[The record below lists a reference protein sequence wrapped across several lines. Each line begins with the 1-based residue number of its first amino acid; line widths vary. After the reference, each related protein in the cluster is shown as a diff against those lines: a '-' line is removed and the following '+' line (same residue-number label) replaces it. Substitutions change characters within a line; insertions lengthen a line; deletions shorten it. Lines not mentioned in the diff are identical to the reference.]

1 MGSSC
6 GKHPQSPVSQKKTL
20 PEPSGEKNPQTPQ
33 TDVIVRPP
41 ASTDCQPSVE
51 EKKTEPVSLVLKA
64 FTSDENQAPPA
75 VVLNNLLLLWCQVS
89 VDGAKTQGTSANT
102 ACLNQYTSLFAP
114 TQFQWLGLD
123 STQNWDASQYTAE
136 YSNLNFGL
144 EEWPVANSF
153 TLNSFDE
160 YSQSAIFWGTTIV
173 GSNDAPQRYYKR
185 MNGQMQ
191 VINGAWYITQVSSTL
206 CIPNAFFFD
215 VLTTCG
221 YPTGADMPII
231 GQPPANPQ
239 QGNQA
244 SFVNTLDQTTY
255 WSWQGVQTSDGAHNA
270 ENFEA
275 WSNYIVQF
283 GQKGPVT
290 DPNKPTLNKFNQWI
304 GTDATETWAN
314 PAFRDAVGPTY
325 KSGDSRE
332 FFGWIY
338 NPDSAGYNTASVDNF
353 ATQGSFWQHCTGWK
367 DYNNVK
373 YSFPTRIYGNGTF
386 TSNLFLPPTTQ
397 WLLSLYDLSVM
408 IPPAK
413 LQAVLAVIYPPGT
426 TAPVS
431 NFPVSDYDIQ
441 QAAWATAPAANLG
454 TPPVTWLQASN
465 LGTNGATP
473 FQSADGMVT
482 IGTPGQATNALMDTG
497 CSLAWI
503 GSADRQAPVQD
514 GQAFYNKAIC
524 PWRKLFNH
532 GNSTTYTP
540 FQTGQPSDSESKSTA
555 PRVKQNRFKV
565 GAPRPPNLALK
576 HHNHSKIEEKGK
588 DSSTSPPVENTES
601 FGPWGSIESILGN
614 DVVTLANNIIG
625 ASPTTLEYII
635 AEAITAPSPITI
647 TGTEFAELRCD
658 GFIGMAF
665 TNTDPRYPEEHTTF
679 LDRIE
684 KSGFNKL
691 VSFDFKNANM
701 PYCYPGGVPP
711 SLTWQCLPVRHTML
725 GGQYWD
731 IITDG
736 IYVGTDP
743 TNQVQNFGYSGQVY
757 QIFDTGASFLKL
769 NPDETTQLLRLQF
782 GDNFDTAVDQT
793 KLAHHPGLPDDY
805 LGLAVI
811 NDSDAGQPLTFQFRS
826 VTGQL
831 VSATIPTSVQCMLY
845 NADGSEAGW
854 QTVSPIQALVGLPP
868 GQWVFGNVIN
878 QDFQMVFDSSQ
889 QLDCIW
895 VNPTTGE
902 ESLKK

>member
-1 MGSSC
+1 
-6 GKHPQSPVSQKKTL
+6 
-20 PEPSGEKNPQTPQ
+20 
-33 TDVIVRPP
+33 
-41 ASTDCQPSVE
+41 VE

-144 EEWPVANSF
+144 EEWPVANKF
-153 TLNSFDE
+153 TFMSFDE
-160 YSQSAIFWGTTIV
+160 YSKSATFWCTTIV

-239 QGNQA
+239 QGNQV

-283 GQKGPVT
+283 GQSNLGPVT
-290 DPNKPTLNKFNQWI
+290 DPNKPTLLNKFNQWI

-325 KSGDSRE
+325 KQGDSRE
-332 FFGWIY
+332 YFGWIY
-338 NPDSAGYNTASVDNF
+338 NPDSAGYNATSIDNF

-367 DYNNVK
+367 DHNGVK
-373 YSFPTRIYGNGTF
+373 YSFPTRIYGNGTY
-386 TSNLFLPPTTQ
+386 TPSNLFSVPPTTTE
-397 WLLSLYDLSVM
+397 WLISLYDLSVM

-413 LQAVLAVIYPPGT
+413 LEAVLAVIYPPGT
-426 TAPVS
+426 SAPVN
-431 NFPVSDYDIQ
+431 NFPVTNFDIQ
-441 QAAWATAPAANLG
+441 RATWASAPASNQG
-454 TPPVTWLQASN
+454 TPPVTWLQSSN
-465 LGTNGATP
+465 LGTNGAAP

-497 CSLAWI
+497 CSLTWI
-503 GSADRQAPVQD
+503 GSANRQAPVQD
-514 GQAFYNKAIC
+514 GQAFFIKKTC
-524 PWRKLFNH
+524 PWRKLYNH
-532 GNSTTYTP
+532 CDSTTYSP
-540 FQTGQPSDSESKSTA
+540 FQTGQPSYDGCEFESTA
-555 PRVKQNRFKV
+555 PRVK
-565 GAPRPPNLALK
+565 
-576 HHNHSKIEEKGK
+576 HK
-588 DSSTSPPVENTES
+588 DSSTPPPVQNTES

-625 ASPTTLEYII
+625 ASPTNLEYII

-691 VSFDFKNANM
+691 VSFDFKNGNL
-701 PYCYPGGVPP
+701 PYCYPGGVPS
-711 SLTWQCLPVRHTML
+711 SLPWQCLPVRHTVL

-731 IITDG
+731 VITDG
-736 IYVGTDP
+736 IYVGTNP
-743 TNQVQNFGYSGQVY
+743 TNQVGHFGYSGQVY

-782 GDNFDTAVDQT
+782 GNNFDSAVDQEA
-793 KLAHHPGLPDDY
+793 LAHHPDLPDDY

-811 NDSDAGQPLTFQFRS
+811 NNPDAGQPLTFQFKS

-831 VSATIPTSVQCMLY
+831 ISATIPTSVKCMLY
-845 NADGSEAGW
+845 NTDGTEAGW

-902 ESLKK
+902 ESLSKEVK